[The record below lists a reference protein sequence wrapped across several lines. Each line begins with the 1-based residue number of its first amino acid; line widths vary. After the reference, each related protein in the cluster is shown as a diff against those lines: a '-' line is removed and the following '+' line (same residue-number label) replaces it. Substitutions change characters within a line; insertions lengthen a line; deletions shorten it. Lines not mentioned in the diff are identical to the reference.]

1 MTLRRRR
8 ATDLADRHGRPDAT
22 VPGRERN
29 RRPSALLAAGI
40 TAAVALAACTPSP
53 GVDDR
58 EANRTDTPVATASPA
73 STAAPRPVDGS
84 TPVTAPDPTGLPSV
98 SEPDPAI
105 VTGELD
111 NGLRYLIRSNDNPGS
126 RVEMRLAI
134 DAGSALED
142 DTQIGGAHFLEHM
155 LFNGTEQFPENE
167 LVAVL
172 RSFGAAFGADINAS
186 TSYDETVYRL
196 TMPTRDDEVVE
207 TGLDVL
213 AQWLSAAT
221 IDQRAVEDERGIVL
235 DEWRGSEASSGGRI
249 FDALEELFLTGSPY
263 EGKDPI
269 GDEAAIVATD
279 ADPLRRYYDDW
290 YRPDNA
296 ALVVVGDIDPDS
308 IEAGITDRF
317 STITD
322 RGTTPVRPELTITPS
337 AEPNVIVLADPDVA
351 EGFAAV
357 SLPLAAPS
365 VDPSSPST
373 TPEAL
378 VQRSI
383 LDRIAFDIVATRLGN
398 DALRGEAPFDDARVD
413 DSGFVRG
420 LDAPEIVV
428 SADGV
433 DLAAATQAV
442 FDEYERVRRFGFTPA
457 EVERATSTIRSAA
470 ASLFGGRDSRQ
481 DADFADEYVRHVLQD
496 EPIPTAE
503 AEFALVTAI
512 LDRATPETVAHGFV
526 DRLDRTGAHVAVV
539 VPSAEAD
546 QVPPEAAFVA
556 QASTRR
562 DRSLERRADDAAVD
576 GDLMVAPDPVEPVAT
591 ERLSDG
597 SAVSFVAPTVLEF
610 PNGVRVSINRTD
622 IAEGQVVFEARS
634 PGGLTALDETD
645 IPAGDAA
652 GTVVGRSGVATYGP
666 VELDGFLA
674 DKDVALRA
682 GIDAY
687 TEGLVGSAATS
698 DLDTLFQLVH
708 LLMTQPRVD
717 DVALE
722 QYLDDEL
729 PFAAD
734 PSIDPAY
741 AEFDTLLDARYDDPR
756 YLLPTVESLNSV
768 NADDVE
774 RVFRDRF
781 GDASDFVFAFSGD
794 LDVEDTRL
802 LAARYLGTLPATGR
816 DEAVDFVEPPVPP
829 GVVSET
835 VNAGEGERASVS
847 LLFTAPAGADRRD
860 DVAAR
865 VVQEVITGRL
875 TDTIREELGE
885 SYSPFAVV
893 QLTGGATPNAEVYLS
908 NTTAADL
915 VDDVARA
922 VLEQVDDLRANGPSD
937 TEFAGAS
944 ETVRQQ
950 LDLYSNEQINDEV
963 LKVLVDPAGNASFD
977 GFLAQPFLLD
987 AIGRTEVQQY
997 INAWMPSDRYIEVR
1011 VLPR

>member
-1 MTLRRRR
+1 MRRGLRRRP
-8 ATDLADRHGRPDAT
+8 AVLPAVG
-22 VPGRERN
+22 
-29 RRPSALLAAGI
+29 LAA
-40 TAAVALAACTPSP
+40 AVTLAACTSSS

-58 EANRTDTPVATASPA
+58 EANRTSSPAPTAAPA
-73 STAAPRPVDGS
+73 STEAPQPIDGS

-98 SEPDPAI
+98 SDPDPA
-105 VTGELD
+105 VVVGELD
-111 NGLRYLIRSNDNPGS
+111 NGLRYLIRANDNPGS
-126 RVEMRLAI
+126 RVEMRLVI

-142 DTQIGGAHFLEHM
+142 DTQVGGAHFLEHM

-172 RSFGAAFGADINAS
+172 RSFGAAFGADINAF
-186 TSYDETVYRL
+186 TSYDETVYQL
-196 TMPTRDDEVVE
+196 TMPAQDDDVVE

-221 IDQRAVEDERGIVL
+221 IDQQAVEDERGVVL
-235 DEWRGSEASSGGRI
+235 DEWRGSETSSGGRI

-269 GDEAAIVATD
+269 GNDAAIAATD
-279 ADPLRRYYDDW
+279 AEPLRRFYDDW

-296 ALVVVGDIDPDS
+296 AVVVVGDIDPEA
-308 IEAGITDRF
+308 IERDITDRF
-317 STITD
+317 AAVGD
-322 RGTTPVRPELTITPS
+322 RGTTPVRPELTVTPS
-337 AEPNVIVLADPDVA
+337 SEPNVIVLADPDVA

-357 SLPLAAPS
+357 ALPLAAPT
-365 VDPSSPST
+365 VDASSPAT

-378 VQRSI
+378 VQQSI

-413 DSGFVRG
+413 SSDFVRG
-420 LDAPEIVV
+420 LDAPEIEV
-428 SADGV
+428 SADGD
-433 DLAAATQAV
+433 DLEAATQAV
-442 FDEYERVRRFGFTPA
+442 FDEYERVRRFGFSPA
-457 EVERATSTIRSAA
+457 EVERAASTIRSAA
-470 ASLFGGRDSRQ
+470 GSLFDGRDSRQ
-481 DADFADEYVRHVLQD
+481 DADYADEYVRHVLRD

-526 DRLDRTGAHVAVV
+526 DRLDRSGAHVLVV

-546 QVPPEAAFVA
+546 LVPPEEAFAA
-556 QASTRR
+556 QASTMRE
-562 DRSLERRADDAAVD
+562 RSLERRDDDAGID
-576 GDLMVAPDPVEPVAT
+576 GELMVAPDPVEPVAV
-591 ERLSDG
+591 EQLSDG
-597 SAVSFVAPTVLEF
+597 SAVSFIEPTVLEF
-610 PNGVRVSINRTD
+610 PNGVRVSLNRTD
-622 IAEGQVVFEARS
+622 IADGQVVFEARS
-634 PGGLTALDETD
+634 QGGLTALDAAD

-652 GTVVGRSGVATYGP
+652 GAVVGRSGVATYGP
-666 VELDGFLA
+666 VELDAFLA
-674 DKDVALRA
+674 DKDVALQA
-682 GIDAY
+682 GVDAY
-687 TEGLVGSAATS
+687 TEGLGGSAATG
-698 DLDTLFQLVH
+698 DLETLFQLIH

-756 YLLPTVESLNSV
+756 YLLPSVESLNSV
-768 NADDVE
+768 TADDVE

-794 LDVEDTRL
+794 LDLEATQS

-816 DEAVDFVEPPVPP
+816 DEQVDFVEPPVPP
-829 GVVSET
+829 GIVSET
-835 VNAGEGERASVS
+835 VNAGVGERAGVS
-847 LLFTAPAGADRRD
+847 LLFTAPASADRRD

-865 VVQEVITGRL
+865 VVQEVISGRL
-875 TDTIREELGE
+875 TDTIREDLGE

-908 NTTAADL
+908 NTTAPEL
-915 VDDVARA
+915 LDDVARA
-922 VLEQVDDLRANGPSD
+922 VLGQIDDLRANGPSD
-937 TEFAGAS
+937 AEFAGAT

-977 GFLAQPFLLD
+977 EFLAQPFLLD
-987 AIGRTEVQQY
+987 TIGRTEVQQY
-997 INAWMPSDRYIEVR
+997 INAWMPSDRFIEVR
-1011 VLPR
+1011 ILPR